1 MADGTFFSS
10 IEGYETLGFV
20 EEFQNRDARLYQS
33 YAYPGWEIVYTSTY
47 ATGPPGPYI
56 QSLSKNFTGYHQIKG
71 FPNTLDL
78 PAMRSIDIPVLRYAE
93 VLLIYAEAK
102 AELGELNQG
111 DLDMSINLLR
121 DRAGMPHLTIGGPVD
136 PVQEARYPLV
146 NASATPNWQEVLEI
160 RRERRVELA
169 FEGRRFDDLCRW
181 ACGNL
186 IENEPKGIYFPGL
199 GKYDLTGDG
208 HEDII
213 LIVVSESVP
222 PAEEKEQNELGVV
235 LRYYRV
241 GLQDSDADLYLE
253 NGSSGRVEGI
263 KERGGF
269 VEPKYY
275 YRPIPETQVLLNP
288 NLTQIFDW
296 D

>member
-1 MADGTFFSS
+1 
-10 IEGYETLGFV
+10 
-20 EEFQNRDARLYQS
+20 
-33 YAYPGWEIVYTSTY
+33 
-47 ATGPPGPYI
+47 
-56 QSLSKNFTGYHQIKG
+56 
-71 FPNTLDL
+71 
-78 PAMRSIDIPVLRYAE
+78 MRSIDIPVLRYAE
-93 VLLIYAEAK
+93 VLLIYAEAR
-102 AELGELNQG
+102 AELGELTQG

-121 DRAGMPHLTIGGPVD
+121 DRAGMPHLTIGTPVD

-146 NASATPNWQEVLEI
+146 NASSTPNWAELLEI
-160 RRERRVELA
+160 RRERRIELA
-169 FEGRRFDDLCRW
+169 FEGRRYDDLYRW
-181 ACGNL
+181 YCGNL
-186 IENEPKGIYFPGL
+186 IENEPKGLYFSGL

-208 HEDII
+208 YDDII
-213 LIVVSESVP
+213 LIDVSESVP
-222 PAEEKEQNELGVV
+222 AAEDKEQNELGVV

-253 NGSSGRVEGI
+253 NGNSGRVEGI
-263 KERGGF
+263 KERGTF